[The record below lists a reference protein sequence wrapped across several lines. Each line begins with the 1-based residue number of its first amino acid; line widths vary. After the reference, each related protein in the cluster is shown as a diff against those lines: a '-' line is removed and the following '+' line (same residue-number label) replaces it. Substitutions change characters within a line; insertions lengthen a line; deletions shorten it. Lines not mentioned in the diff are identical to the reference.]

1 MTKPAFLLVKSP
13 FVLLIICWKIIWKI
27 TILDINHQAWNWGP
41 HDSPLDLVPI
51 KRCHENL
58 FSHKIGG
65 CIMIMYYYVI
75 FYSFHMFPCLW
86 FAILT
91 PYGMAFFFIPGCS
104 RSNFRSDVVAKSPR
118 VDAALRHPPG
128 IRQRRTWRTGRNP
141 GGNMQ
146 QNHRTST
153 KMSYSMREIWWN
165 M

>member
-1 MTKPAFLLVKSP
+1 MRKKSP
-13 FVLLIICWKIIWKI
+13 
-27 TILDINHQAWNWGP
+27 
-41 HDSPLDLVPI
+41 
-51 KRCHENL
+51 
-58 FSHKIGG
+58 KIGG
-65 CIMIMYYYVI
+65 CIMIIMYYYVI
-75 FYSFHMFPCLW
+75 FYSFHNMFPCLW

-91 PYGMAFFFIPGCS
+91 HGMAFFFIPGCS

-118 VDAALRHPPG
+118 VDAPLRHRC

-165 M
+165 MYVIYCNIGSYNIPGGFLSHGGHTKSSKSLDQFWNLWWGYIVRNQG